1 MEFKQLMLNVL
12 PRSVSTR
19 IIEDTLGR
27 LILRIASHAQYISS
41 QASAFDDH
49 DQVASTLLHA
59 ITRFKEWRNS
69 EGAPAPRL
77 LLTLV
82 CEMWSQVNRDQAHIY
97 RIHNPLPFHRPAI

>member
-1 MEFKQLMLNVL
+1 MEFKQPMLNVL

-59 ITRFKEWRNS
+59 ITRFKE
-69 EGAPAPRL
+69 
-77 LLTLV
+77 
-82 CEMWSQVNRDQAHIY
+82 
-97 RIHNPLPFHRPAI
+97 